1 VDLST
6 KRLVALITVVTVWL
20 VAPPGEG
27 PDTRL
32 PAVVLAATQRPAEP
46 EVGCA
51 ACLVVDD
58 HGRTLW
64 GRGAH
69 ETRSIASTTKMMT
82 ALVVRREATLEEEV
96 TVSAAAAAVPEGKLS
111 LQAGESFNVQE
122 LLYGLL
128 LNSSNDAAVALAEH
142 VSGSVEGFVALMNE
156 EARRIG
162 ADESNFTTPHGLDAL
177 DHYSTA
183 SDLALIGEKLLE
195 DEVLAEIVG
204 TQEATI
210 SGSRRV
216 VSLENTNLLLGSYP
230 GALGI
235 KTGFT
240 ASAGNVLVSAAER
253 DGRRLI
259 AVALGSAD
267 TFADSRA
274 MLDYGFAVL
283 RRGIVLRAGT
293 PVGGVLFDTLGSSGI
308 VAAKTLRGITDPSEV
323 RLFFEP
329 SEDLRAPIA
338 AGTSVGTITIGDGD
352 KDVGEVDAVTTSS
365 IDDEEDQG
373 WPAGV
378 FETLLSGAASILPGE
393 G

>member
-1 VDLST
+1 MLVLLPAERKEAPWT
-6 KRLVALITVVTVWL
+6 GVALAAAG
-20 VAPPGEG
+20 APA
-27 PDTRL
+27 D
-32 PAVVLAATQRPAEP
+32 P

-64 GRGAH
+64 GRAAH

-82 ALVVRREATLEEEV
+82 AIVVRREAALDEEV

-111 LQAGESFNVQE
+111 LQAGETFNVQE

-142 VSGSVEGFVALMNE
+142 VSGSTPGFVALMNE

-162 ADESNFTTPHGLDAL
+162 AEDTNFTTPHGLDASG
-177 DHYSTA
+177 HFSTA
-183 SDLALIGEKLLE
+183 ADLAVIGEELLK
-195 DEVLAEIVG
+195 DEELAEIVA
-204 TQEATI
+204 TADATI
-210 SGSRRV
+210 SGSRRTV
-216 VSLENTNLLLGSYP
+216 ALENTNLLLETYP
-230 GALGI
+230 GAVGI

-253 DGRRLI
+253 KGRRVI
-259 AVALGSAD
+259 VVALGSAD
-267 TFADSRA
+267 TFADSRV

-293 PVGGVLFDTLGSSGI
+293 TVGGVLFDPLGSSDI
-308 VAAKTLRGITDPSEV
+308 VADKTLRGLTDPSEV
-323 RLFFEP
+323 QLFFE
-329 SEDLRAPIA
+329 EADDLRAPVA
-338 AGTSVGTITIGDGD
+338 AGTSVGTITVADGD
-352 KDVGEVDAVTTSS
+352 RNVGEVDAVTTVP
-365 IDDEEDQG
+365 IDGEEESG
-373 WPAGV
+373 WAAGM
-378 FETLLSGAASILPGE
+378 FETLLRGAASILPGE

>member
-6 KRLVALITVVTVWL
+6 KRLVFL
-20 VAPPGEG
+20 VIVATLLLATLPGERKEAPWTG
-27 PDTRL
+27 V
-32 PAVVLAATQRPAEP
+32 ALAAAQMPADP

-64 GRGAH
+64 GRVPH

-82 ALVVRREATLEEEV
+82 AIVVRREVALDEEV

-111 LQAGESFNVQE
+111 LQAGETFNVQE

-142 VSGSVEGFVALMNE
+142 VSGSVEGFVALMND

-162 ADESNFTTPHGLDAL
+162 AEDTNFTTPHGLDASG
-177 DHYSTA
+177 HYSTA
-183 SDLALIGEKLLE
+183 ADLALIGEELLK
-195 DEVLAEIVG
+195 DEELAEIVA
-204 TQEATI
+204 TAHATI
-210 SGSRRV
+210 SGSRRT
-216 VSLENTNLLLGSYP
+216 VSLENTNLLLETYP
-230 GALGI
+230 GAVGI

-253 DGRRLI
+253 KGRRII

-267 TFADSRA
+267 TFADSRV
-274 MLDYGFAVL
+274 MLDFGFAVL

-293 PVGGVLFDTLGSSGI
+293 PVGGVLFDPLGASDI
-308 VAAKTLRGITDPSEV
+308 VAARTLRGLTDPSEV
-323 RLFFEP
+323 QLFFEP
-329 SEDLRAPIA
+329 SDDLQAPVP
-338 AGTSVGTITIGDGD
+338 AGTSVGTITVAEGDRN
-352 KDVGEVDAVTTSS
+352 VGEVDAVTTVP
-365 IDDEEDQG
+365 IDGEEEPG
-373 WPAGV
+373 WAAGM
-378 FETLLSGAASILPGE
+378 FETLLRGAASILPGE